1 MTTTT
6 VKGGVGALAVRPSR
20 LRRRATAVAYPTA
33 AVVFIVLL
41 WQAVAVGLHVPVF
54 VMPTPVSVGQA
65 LGDNWQLLL
74 TNLVPTAVES
84 LLGFLA
90 GNVFAAVLAVIFVSS
105 RSMERA
111 FFPLAVVLRTIPIVA
126 IAPVLV
132 LMLGYGYAPKIVIA
146 ALITF
151 FPTLVNLVRGLN
163 AIEPQQAELLRVL
176 SASSAEVMTKV
187 RVFAALPYLFAALKI
202 GAPASVIGAIVA
214 EWIGARSGIGYLII
228 QETQDFLTPLLYATM
243 IVASLFALLMLVAV
257 SLTERAV
264 VRWDPGAEARNV

>member
-6 VKGGVGALAVRPSR
+6 VGGIADLAARPSR
-20 LRRRATAVAYPTA
+20 LRRRATAVAYPA
-33 AVVFIVLL
+33 AAIVFIVLL
-41 WQAVAVGLHVPVF
+41 WQAVVVGLRVQVF

-65 LGDNWQLLL
+65 LVENWQLLL
-74 TNLVPTAVES
+74 SNLVPTAIES

-90 GNVFAAVLAVIFVSS
+90 GNVFAAVLAVVFVSS

-132 LMLGYGYAPKIVIA
+132 LMLGYGYAPKVVIA

-202 GAPASVIGAIVA
+202 GAPAAVIGAIVA
-214 EWIGARSGIGYLII
+214 EWIGARAGIGYLII

-243 IVASLFALLMLVAV
+243 IVASLFALLMLVVV
-257 SLTERAV
+257 SLIERAV

>member
-1 MTTTT
+1 MSITTAE
-6 VKGGVGALAVRPSR
+6 GALADQVARPSR
-20 LRRRATAVAYPTA
+20 LRRRVTAAAYPTA

-41 WQAVAVGLHVPVF
+41 WQAVVVGLRVPVF
-54 VMPTPVSVGQA
+54 VIPTPVSVGRA
-65 LGDNWQLLL
+65 LVENWPLLL
-74 TNLVPTAVES
+74 ANLQPTAIES

-90 GNVFAAVLAVIFVSS
+90 GNAFAAVLAVIFVSS

-187 RVFAALPYLFAALKI
+187 RIFAALPYLFAALKI
-202 GAPASVIGAIVA
+202 GAPAAVIGAIVA

-264 VRWDPGAEARNV
+264 VRWDPGAAARNV

>member
-6 VKGGVGALAVRPSR
+6 VKGSVGALAVRPSR
-20 LRRRATAVAYPTA
+20 LRRRATAVAYPMA
-33 AVVFIVLL
+33 ALVFIVLL
-41 WQAVAVGLHVPVF
+41 WQAVVVGLHVPVF
-54 VMPTPVSVGQA
+54 VMPTPVSVAQA

-187 RVFAALPYLFAALKI
+187 RETPAFTTIAAHLRREL
-202 GAPASVIGAIVA
+202 
-214 EWIGARSGIGYLII
+214 
-228 QETQDFLTPLLYATM
+228 
-243 IVASLFALLMLVAV
+243 
-257 SLTERAV
+257 
-264 VRWDPGAEARNV
+264 EACWS

>member
-6 VKGGVGALAVRPSR
+6 VGGNAALATRPSR
-20 LRRRATAVAYPTA
+20 MRRRITAAAYPTA
-33 AVVFIVLL
+33 AVVFILL
-41 WQAVAVGLHVPVF
+41 IWQAIVVGLHVPVF
-54 VMPTPVSVGQA
+54 VVPTPVSVGQA
-65 LGDNWQLLL
+65 LVTNWGLLL
-74 TNLVPTAVES
+74 TNLQPTAIES
-84 LLGFLA
+84 LLGFLV
-90 GNVFAAVLAVIFVSS
+90 GNAFAAVLAVIFVHS

-126 IAPVLV
+126 VAPVLV
-132 LMLGYGYAPKIVIA
+132 LMLGYGYAPKVVIA

-163 AIEPQQAELLRVL
+163 AIEPQQVELLRVL
-176 SASSAEVMTKV
+176 SASRREVMTKV
-187 RVFAALPYLFAALKI
+187 RVYAALPYLFAALKI

-243 IVASLFALLMLVAV
+243 LVASLFALLMLVVV

-264 VRWDPGAEARNV
+264 VRWEPSPDAGGV